1 MFKRQPNMSLYP
13 NKETSPLELKDIK
26 AIIDLM
32 KKNDLAVFK
41 LEKEG
46 MKIELQTHRVPVPLV
61 ATQPVVQS
69 AQDATPASAPPAPP
83 AEPKVTYKE
92 VVSPMVGTFYRA
104 PSPDSA
110 PYVQMGQDITKDT
123 VVCIIEAMKVM
134 NEIKAEVQGVIAE
147 ALVENGTP
155 VQFGQPLFRVK

>member
-1 MFKRQPNMSLYP
+1 MLLPQQGERTLD
-13 NKETSPLELKDIK
+13 LKDIK

-32 KKNDLAVFK
+32 KKYDLAVFK

-46 MKIELQTHRVPVPLV
+46 IKIELEAHRVPVPLV
-61 ATQPVVQS
+61 ATPPA
-69 AQDATPASAPPAPP
+69 AQTTPATPAAQAGVPAAPAD
-83 AEPKVTYKE
+83 AKQAYKE

-110 PYVQMGQDITKDT
+110 PYVQEGQEINKDT

-147 ALVENGTP
+147 VLVENGTP